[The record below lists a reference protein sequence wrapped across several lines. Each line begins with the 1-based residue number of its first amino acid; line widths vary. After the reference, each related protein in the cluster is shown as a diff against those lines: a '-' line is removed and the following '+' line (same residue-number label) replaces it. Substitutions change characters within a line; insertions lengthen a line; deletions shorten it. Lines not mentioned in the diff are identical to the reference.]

1 MDHLLSKEK
10 GRRQK
15 SLQAK
20 NRRRRN
26 LGKKRKK
33 RYSKLLCLVLKD
45 RIFQKENPRGP
56 IAQLVRAHA

>member
-26 LGKKRKK
+26 LGKKEEKEILQTVMF
-33 RYSKLLCLVLKD
+33 SFEGPALKLKY
-45 RIFQKENPRGP
+45 GP